1 MGDAVSHE
9 ELVAIVRTN
18 YQKTQEEFCDLRQ
31 SIAADAEELDE
42 KITELKSLL
51 LQSTGF
57 KLPGPTDAAGVAST
71 LETADKQ
78 DAAVKEFG
86 AEWLVSV
93 QSLIPVTV
101 WAQEDFPGKFCKVKQ
116 SLATASG
123 MPQPSSLPSPPGLPI
138 AVTPTLTNGY
148 PSIGNAASGPNPS
161 MPSLAPTPAV
171 SGMSLPFS
179 ATLAGKHV
187 KIELPRPRRFTKID
201 VNSDI
206 HAWLSCI
213 QEYLTISAID
223 VSYWVVF
230 ATNYFEKA
238 PLQLWEARKIQLHT
252 QPDVLYSWHS
262 FRQWCIDSFS
272 LHNVERHALAQL
284 EDLRQTGSVAEYKAA
299 HNVLAAK
306 TNLPMQLRIYW
317 WERGLK
323 PEIAAE
329 IKVDPLTYKG
339 YTDIEKAQQA
349 ACAYGAH
356 YDPSPSAASRKRDRP
371 VSSSDTDSGSDT
383 SDTERN

>member
-116 SLATASG
+116 SLAIASG

-171 SGMSLPFS
+171 SG
-179 ATLAGKHV
+179 
-187 KIELPRPRRFTKID
+187 
-201 VNSDI
+201 
-206 HAWLSCI
+206 
-213 QEYLTISAID
+213 
-223 VSYWVVF
+223 
-230 ATNYFEKA
+230 KA

>member
-78 DAAVKEFG
+78 DAA
-86 AEWLVSV
+86 
-93 QSLIPVTV
+93 
-101 WAQEDFPGKFCKVKQ
+101 EDFPGKFCKVKQ

-171 SGMSLPFS
+171 
-179 ATLAGKHV
+179 
-187 KIELPRPRRFTKID
+187 
-201 VNSDI
+201 
-206 HAWLSCI
+206 W
-213 QEYLTISAID
+213 
-223 VSYWVVF
+223 
-230 ATNYFEKA
+230 
-238 PLQLWEARKIQLHT
+238 
-252 QPDVLYSWHS
+252 
-262 FRQWCIDSFS
+262 QWCIDSFS

-299 HNVLAAK
+299 HNVLAVQ
-306 TNLPMQLRIYW
+306 TNLPMQLRIYS

-323 PEIAAE
+323 PEIGAG

-339 YTDIEKAQQA
+339 YTDIEKAQ
-349 ACAYGAH
+349 
-356 YDPSPSAASRKRDRP
+356 
-371 VSSSDTDSGSDT
+371 
-383 SDTERN
+383 